1 MDLLVWA
8 VIALA
13 FFGCASTIQH
23 YKKERDYW
31 REQAGYGEPYPP
43 LDPYPPELP

>member
-1 MDLLVWA
+1 MGRMEWVLLGTLF
-8 VIALA
+8 LA

-31 REQAGYGEPYPP
+31 KERATRDYVGYGP
-43 LDPYPPELP
+43 